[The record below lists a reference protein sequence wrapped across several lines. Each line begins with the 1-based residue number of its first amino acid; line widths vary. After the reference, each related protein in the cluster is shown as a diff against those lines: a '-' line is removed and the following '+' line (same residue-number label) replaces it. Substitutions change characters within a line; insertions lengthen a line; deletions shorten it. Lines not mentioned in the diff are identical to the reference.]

1 MDLGFGGNNQQIG
14 QATANALVRVAE
26 AEEKKAEYELAQ
38 YDRLLDDEVSW
49 VERELYMH
57 YTY

>member
-49 VERELYMH
+49 VEREIV
-57 YTY
+57 YTL

>member
-49 VERELYMH
+49 C
-57 YTY
+57 